1 MSLKTVLAG
10 ALLLASGT
18 TLQAQEINF
27 EDFFDN
33 RYEIIA
39 GWGLVPMTVYYES
52 GIYSMDYCHSGPETL
67 QQLYDQCYDASYS
80 MTYSCEFAYHI
91 KNRWDL
97 CASMGYATVTV
108 DHFDPFSNE
117 KLNHEDLFTF
127 DIQVGARR
135 YYVAK
140 RAVRLYS
147 QITLGACFM
156 SKSDFWDQLIKYGDP
171 FTPKNLA
178 FQVTGMGITVGKK
191 VIGSLELGWGT
202 DYMQLGILPGFKLG
216 LGYRF

>member
-10 ALLLASGT
+10 VLLLASGA
-18 TLQAQEINF
+18 TLQAQEIVLK
-27 EDFFDN
+27 DPIDN
-33 RYEIIA
+33 RFEIIA
-39 GWGLVPMTVYYES
+39 GLGIAPMTAWYDT
-52 GIYSMDYCHSGPETL
+52 GIGAMDIWYNGPLSVQEM
-67 QQLYDQCYDASYS
+67 YDCCYDA
-80 MTYSCEFAYHI
+80 TYSPTYSIEFAYHL